1 MMLYYIFIMN
11 RHGDRKA
18 RDVVKI
24 PPLLFAFFI
33 LLIVLSTQFVHN
45 LMILAYD
52 SKAVDNALSEGG
64 QICPLDSKCE
74 KQKENQ
80 TDTHNMTQIV
90 PNTGKSENGQ
100 GSVASSILN
109 NSNGSQN
116 QTNLSNTSSLNGG
129 LNNFRDMINITTDKQ
144 IYNTGEKVNISI
156 KNIGTEQLTFPNS
169 ALGLTIRNVASKE
182 LYPILS
188 SQVITILSPGDS
200 KSLEWDQMGNDGN
213 QAPSGNYSAS
223 VKSGINSAETTFS
236 IK

>member
-52 SKAVDNALSEGG
+52 SKAADNALSEGG

-80 TDTHNMTQIV
+80 TDTHNMTQNV

-213 QAPSGNYSAS
+213 QAASGNYSAS

>member
-1 MMLYYIFIMN
+1 MN
-11 RHGDRKA
+11 RHGNRKA
-18 RDVVKI
+18 SDVVKI

-80 TDTHNMTQIV
+80 TDTHNMTQNV